1 MSSIFQQLG
10 YNYNPAAN
18 EIFEFDEKVVANMN
32 AMPELLSPWQY
43 EDMRNNDTAITNYVY
58 NPIAQISATINN
70 TCIAIQGACS
80 NISAL
85 STISSTSNT
94 TYTSSVNFKNHA
106 DRIAGLVEINENT
119 ATLPHYDTAMGV
131 GKTIMYM
138 VYQADGI
145 QNNAP
150 VMGSFTSLFIEDEL
164 TTKHNL
170 IISYPTLISNSI
182 YTNSYLDGEGN
193 TVTEIT
199 SNLTSTQIS
208 TIIAN
213 VGSIGTLMNTRRVHD
228 ENFFTNSNTI
238 LENYKKLK
246 KFKTPGSSE
255 TNIINDYIGT
265 NRLKNNLV
273 NTA

>member
-10 YNYNPAAN
+10 YNYSPAAN
-18 EIFEFDEKVVANMN
+18 EIVEFDQKVVDNMN

-43 EDMRNNDTAITNYVY
+43 EDMRNNDTAITNYIV
-58 NPIAQISATINN
+58 NPIAQISTSINS
-70 TCIAIQGACS
+70 TCITIQGVCS
-80 NISAL
+80 NISVL
-85 STISSTSNT
+85 STISSTANT
-94 TYTSSVNFKNHA
+94 TYTASINFKNHA
-106 DRIAGLVEINENT
+106 DRIAGLVDINENT
-119 ATLPHYDTAMGV
+119 AELPHYDTAMGV

-150 VMGSFTSLFIEDEL
+150 IMGSFTSLFIEDEL
-164 TTKHNL
+164 TTKHSL

-182 YTNSYLDGEGN
+182 YTNTYLDGEGN

-199 SNLTSTQIS
+199 SNLTPTQIN
-208 TIIAN
+208 TIVAN

-228 ENFFTNSNTI
+228 ENFFTNSNNI
-238 LENYKKLK
+238 LEKYKNLK
-246 KFKTPGSSE
+246 KFKAPGASE
-255 TNIINDYIGT
+255 TSIIDDYIGT